1 MLIKKPEMIHSSEI
15 TPESVYLNRRQFM
28 KGLVGTA
35 AIAASGQALALP
47 QPEFDDDVPVYTGPD
62 WLQNQLRAGVQ
73 NKAQSTDEKIAP
85 YKHAIRHN
93 NFYEFGTGKAD
104 PGKNAQSFITDPWSV
119 EIAGEVNKP
128 GSIALEDLIKPHQLE
143 ERIVRLRCVEA
154 WSMVLPFVGVPLAEL
169 LKRFEPTSK
178 AKYVEFTT
186 LHDPKQMPGQ
196 KSVFSTLDWPYV
208 EALRMDEAMHPL
220 AFMAVGMYGNA
231 LPPQNGAPLR
241 LVLPWKYGFKWVK
254 SIVRIRFTET
264 MPDTTWN
271 LTAPGEYGFFANVN
285 PAVDHPRWSQAS
297 ERRLPSSLFRPNII
311 DTQPFNGYGDQV
323 AGLYSGMDLKK
334 WF

>member
-1 MLIKKPEMIHSSEI
+1 MLIKKTELIRSSEI

-35 AIAASGQALALP
+35 ALAVSGSALALP
-47 QPEFDDDVPVYTGPD
+47 EPEFEKGVPVYPGPD
-62 WLQNQLRAGVQ
+62 WLQQQLRAGVS
-73 NKAQSTDEKIAP
+73 NAGMSTDEKIAP
-85 YKHAIRHN
+85 YRHAIRHN
-93 NFYEFGTGKAD
+93 NFYEFGTGKGD
-104 PGKNAQSFITDPWSV
+104 PAKNAQNFVTDPWSV
-119 EIAGEVNKP
+119 EVTGECDKP
-128 GSIALEDLIKPHQLE
+128 GTLALEDLIRPHQLE

-154 WSMVLPFVGVPLAEL
+154 WSMVLPFVGVPLPEL
-169 LKRFEPTSK
+169 LKRFQPNSR

-186 LHDPKQMPGQ
+186 LNDPKQMPGLR
-196 KSVFSTLDWPYV
+196 SVFSSLDWPYV

-254 SIVRIRFTET
+254 SIVRIRFTEQ
-264 MPDTTWN
+264 MPRTTWN
-271 LTAPGEYGFFANVN
+271 EAASHEYGFFANVN
-285 PAVDHPRWSQAS
+285 PAVSHPRWSQAT

-311 DTQPFNGYGDQV
+311 DTKPFNGYADEV
-323 AGLYSGMDLKK
+323 AHLYSDMNLKK

>member
-297 ERRLPSSLFRPNII
+297 ERRITKGGLFSQNRI
-311 DTQPFNGYGDQV
+311 DTEMFNGYQEV
-323 AGLYSGMDLKK
+323 APLYTNMDLTRYY
-334 WF
+334 